1 MALEVN
7 DFNAIRISL
16 ASPEQIRSWSYGEVT
31 KPETINYRTLK
42 PEKDGLFCEKIFG
55 PTKDFECYCGKYKRV
70 RYKGII
76 CDKCGVEVAR
86 SKVRRERMGHI
97 ELASPVAHIWFVKGL
112 PSRVGLLLDMSP
124 RSLERVLYFAQ
135 FIVTAVDE
143 AARDKAIEALHQEM
157 ETQAAERE
165 AQYAEKVTLREAAC
179 EEAVGQVQSQRDQQ
193 LARLDEELA
202 RDLEALKKKVTA
214 LKGAITKGQ
223 GKSASKDLALAET
236 VIVAKGRKVTS
247 QAPQRLQAEADKRV
261 AELEDLFA
269 QRRSESELLA
279 DAHIQQLQDA
289 ARVEIEPLRQK
300 MHDERQ
306 AVAEEYHLKIEE
318 LEELKDPIRDDA
330 VTLLLEAKHHELA
343 SAYSDVFSAGMGAGA
358 VLDILRRL
366 DLDRMVVKL
375 RQEIQ
380 SFSGQRRKKA
390 TKRLKVVEAFR
401 KSNNRPEWMVVGV
414 LPVLPPDLRPMV
426 QLDGGRFA
434 TSDLND
440 LYRRVINRNN
450 RLKRLLELGAPEIII
465 RNEKRM
471 LQEAVD
477 SLIDNGRR
485 GRAVST
491 AGNHKLKS
499 LSDMLK
505 GKQGRFRQNLLGK
518 RVDYSG
524 RSVIVVGP
532 ELKLH
537 QCGLPR
543 RMALELF
550 KPFVMRALVGRGL
563 AHNIKSAKRVVE
575 RAQPEVWDIL
585 DEIVQERPVLLNR
598 APTLHRLGIQ
608 CFEPV
613 LVDGSAIRVHPL
625 VCAAFN
631 ADFDGDQMAV
641 HIPLGRAAV
650 AEARQIMLSA
660 ENLLLPSNGEPT
672 VAPTLDIVLGCY
684 YLTLVKPRAKGE
696 YRRGIPPKGVYGS
709 FQEARLA
716 YDLGLV
722 ELQAKIKV
730 RDPRTGGELIDTTVG
745 RIIFNEVLPEELA
758 LRNDV
763 LDKKNLKDL
772 VAECH
777 HKLGME
783 RTAEMVDAVKNVGF
797 HYATQSGMT
806 IAINDLK
813 VPEAKAGLLEEADA
827 RIAEVEQQYQMGLI
841 TEEERYDQAVAI
853 WRHTTEQVQAAIQNE
868 MNRYG
873 GVYLMAVSGAKG
885 NISQISQ
892 MSGMRGLMTDPSGRI
907 IDLPI
912 RSSFREG
919 LTVLEYFISTHGAR
933 KGLADTALRTA
944 DSGYLTR
951 RLIDVSQEV
960 IILEDDC
967 GTTAGSWL
975 SEPTEK
981 GVLESLRERITGRWA
996 ASDLVDPQTGE
1007 LIARRNEEISEEM
1020 AERIEA
1026 LGIQRV
1032 HVRSPLTCQA
1042 KRGLC
1047 APCYGRNL
1055 ARGDLVRVGEAVG
1068 IVAAQ
1073 SIGEPGTQL
1082 TMRTFHTGGVAGIDI
1097 TSGLPRVEELFEAR
1111 VPKGGALISEIDG
1124 TAEIAREGGSR
1135 RIKVVSSE
1143 LYRDEYALPKG
1154 AEVVVEHEE
1163 WVERGA
1169 LLARLPQP
1177 AEIKEG
1183 QEGALPVA
1191 ADADA
1196 DVSAR
1201 MAGRVVRGRSDR
1213 LSIIYEERE
1222 EREYVV
1228 PPTARIRVETG
1239 QYVHAGQQLT
1249 DGAVNPQDIL
1259 RVQGP
1264 EAVQLYLVE
1273 EIQKVYR
1280 SQGVNI
1286 NDKHIE
1292 VIVRQMLHRVQVD
1305 SPGDTELLPGELVD
1319 RFRFEE
1325 VNAKVLAEGGE
1336 PATAQPVLLGVT
1348 KASLNTDSFLAAA
1361 SFQETTRILTE
1372 AAVNGAVDHLLGLK
1386 ENVIIGKLIPA
1397 RARVTVPERPTVAE
1411 LMVPPG
1417 LLASGEGEPAEGE
1430 LAGEAVQGL
1439 AKLSSLAMAFQV
1451 PPGEEGPVEGPGGE
1465 ASEGPG
1471 EQPSEESGDEPSE
1484 ESGEE
1489 LSEGSGEEPS
1499 EGPGEK
1505 ASEEPGEEPSEGP
1518 DSE

>member
-1 MALEVN
+1 LVLEVN

-112 PSRVGLLLDMSP
+112 PSRVGLLLDISP

-135 FIVTAVDE
+135 FIVTEVKED
-143 AARDKAIEALHQEM
+143 ARDQAIEALRQEM
-157 ETQAAERE
+157 ETQAVERE
-165 AQYAEKVTLREAAC
+165 RQYAEKVAATEAAC
-179 EEAVGQVQSQRDQQ
+179 EEAVTQVQSQRDQQ
-193 LARLDEELA
+193 FARLDEELG
-202 RDLEALKKKVTA
+202 RDLGALKKKIAA
-214 LKGAITKGQ
+214 LEKAITKGQ
-223 GKSASKDLALAET
+223 GKSAAKDLALAGT
-236 VIVAKGRKVTS
+236 VIVAKGKKITS
-247 QAPQRLQAEADKRV
+247 QVAGRLQTEAEKQV

-279 DAHIQQLQDA
+279 DAHIQQLRDA
-289 ARVEIEPLRQK
+289 AWAETEPLRQK
-300 MHDERQ
+300 MGEGRQ
-306 AVAEEYHLKIEE
+306 AVAEEYRLKIEE
-318 LEELKDPIRDDA
+318 LEDLKDPIRDDA
-330 VTLLLEAKHHELA
+330 VTLLMEPKYHEMV
-343 SAYSDVFSAGMGAGA
+343 SAYPGVFSAGMGAEPI
-358 VLDILRRL
+358 LDILHRL
-366 DLDRMVVKL
+366 NLDQLVIKL

-390 TKRLKVVEAFR
+390 TKRLKVAEAFR
-401 KSNNRPEWMVVGV
+401 RSNNRPEWMVVAV

-532 ELKLH
+532 DLKLH

-550 KPFVMRALVGRGL
+550 KPFVMRALVDRGL

-575 RAQPEVWDIL
+575 RARPEVWDIL
-585 DEIVQERPVLLNR
+585 DEIIRERPVLLNR

-608 CFEPV
+608 AFEPV
-613 LVDGSAIRVHPL
+613 LVDGSAIQIHPL

-641 HIPLGRAAV
+641 HIPLSRSAV

-660 ENLLLPSNGEPT
+660 ENLLLPSSGEPT

-684 YLTLVKPRAKGE
+684 YLTLVKRGAKGE
-696 YRRGIPPKGVYGS
+696 YRPGIPPQGVYSS
-709 FQEARLA
+709 FQEAKLA

-730 RDPRTGGELIDTTVG
+730 RDPRTDGQLIDTTVG
-745 RIIFNEVLPEELA
+745 RIIFNEVLPEEIA
-758 LRNDV
+758 LRNDIV
-763 LDKKNLKDL
+763 DKKDLKDL
-772 VAECH
+772 VAECYD
-777 HKLGME
+777 KLGME
-783 RTAEMVDAVKNVGF
+783 RTAEMVDAIKNVGF

-813 VPEAKAGLLEEADA
+813 VPADKAKLLAEADA
-827 RIAEVEQQYQMGLI
+827 RIGEVEQQYQMGLI

-853 WRHTTEQVQAAIQNE
+853 WRQITERVQTAIQDE
-868 MNRYG
+868 MDRYG
-873 GVYLMAVSGAKG
+873 GVYMMAVSGAKG

-892 MSGMRGLMTDPSGRI
+892 MCGMRGLMTDPAGRI

-960 IILEDDC
+960 IILEEDC

-975 SEPTEK
+975 SEPSEK
-981 GVLESLRERITGRWA
+981 GVLESLRERIIGRWA

-1007 LIARRNEEISEEM
+1007 IIVRRNEVISKEV
-1020 AERIEA
+1020 AERVEA
-1026 LGIQRV
+1026 LGIERV

-1047 APCYGRNL
+1047 ALCYGRSL
-1055 ARGDLVRVGEAVG
+1055 ARGEIVKVGEAVG

-1082 TMRTFHTGGVAGIDI
+1082 TMRTFHTGGVAGVDI

-1124 TAEIAREGGSR
+1124 TAEIIREGDSR
-1135 RIKVVSSE
+1135 HIKVVSSE
-1143 LYRDEYALPKG
+1143 LYRDEYALPEG
-1154 AEVVVEHEE
+1154 VEVVVKDQE

-1169 LLARLPQP
+1169 LLARLPQSEE
-1177 AEIKEG
+1177 AAEG
-1183 QEGALPVA
+1183 QEATLPVA
-1191 ADADA
+1191 ADT
-1196 DVSAR
+1196 DVTAR
-1201 MAGRVVRGRSDR
+1201 MAGRVILGREDR
-1213 LSIIYEERE
+1213 LSILYEERE
-1222 EREYVV
+1222 EREYIV

-1239 QYVHAGQQLT
+1239 LYVHAGQQLT

-1292 VIVRQMLHRVQVD
+1292 VIVRQMLRRVQVD
-1305 SPGDTELLPGELVD
+1305 SPGDTALLPGELVD

-1397 RARVTVPERPTVAE
+1397 RARVTVPERRTVAE

-1417 LLASGEGEPAEGE
+1417 LLAGGEGEPEGGE
-1430 LAGEAVQGL
+1430 LASEAAQGL
-1439 AKLSSLAMAFQV
+1439 TEELSALAIAFQV
-1451 PPGEEGPVEGPGGE
+1451 SPGEEGLGEGAGEEPVEGPGE
-1465 ASEGPG
+1465 EPVEGPG
-1471 EQPSEESGDEPSE
+1471 EEPVE
-1484 ESGEE
+1484 RPGEE
-1489 LSEGSGEEPS
+1489 PVEGSGEEPV
-1499 EGPGEK
+1499 EG
-1505 ASEEPGEEPSEGP
+1505 SGEEPVEEP

>member
-1 MALEVN
+1 LVLEVN

-97 ELASPVAHIWFVKGL
+97 ELASPVAHIWFVKGM
-112 PSRVGLLLDMSP
+112 PSRIGLLLDISP

-135 FIVTAVDE
+135 FIVTEVNE
-143 AARDKAIEALHQEM
+143 TARDQAIEALRQEM
-157 ETQAAERE
+157 EAQAAERE
-165 AQYAEKVTLREAAC
+165 RQHAEKIAAREAAC
-179 EEAVGQVQSQRDQQ
+179 EEAVAQVQPQRDQQ
-193 LARLDEELA
+193 LAPPDEELS
-202 RDLEALKKKVTA
+202 RRLDALKKKVAA
-214 LKGAITKGQ
+214 LEKAIAKGQ
-223 GKSASKDLALAET
+223 GKPAAKALALAKT
-236 VIVAKGRKVTS
+236 VIVAQGDEVTA
-247 QAPQRLQAEADKRV
+247 QAAERLQEEAEKQV
-261 AELEDLFA
+261 GELEELFGR
-269 QRRSESELLA
+269 RRSESEVLA
-279 DAHIQQLQDA
+279 DGQIQQVRDTA
-289 ARVEIEPLRQK
+289 WAEMEPLRQK
-300 MHDERQ
+300 MRDERQ
-306 AVAEEYHLKIEE
+306 AIAEEYRLKIEE
-318 LEELKDPIRDDA
+318 LEDLKDPIRDDA
-330 VTLLLEAKHHELA
+330 VTLLMEPKYHELA
-343 SAYSDVFSAGMGAGA
+343 AACPGVFSTGMGAQPI
-358 VLDILRRL
+358 LDILRRL
-366 DLDRMVVKL
+366 DLDRLVVKL

-380 SFSGQRRKKA
+380 GFSGQRRKKA

-401 KSNNRPEWMVVGV
+401 KSHNRPEWMVIGV

-532 ELKLH
+532 ELKLN

-550 KPFVMRALVGRGL
+550 KPFVMHALVDRGL

-575 RAQPEVWDIL
+575 RARPEVWDIL
-585 DEIVQERPVLLNR
+585 DEIIQERPVLLNR
-598 APTLHRLGIQ
+598 APTLHRLGVQ
-608 CFEPV
+608 AFEPV
-613 LVDGSAIRVHPL
+613 LVDGSAIRIHPL
-625 VCAAFN
+625 VCVAFN

-641 HIPLGRAAV
+641 HIPLSRAAV
-650 AEARQIMLSA
+650 AEARQIMLST

-684 YLTLVKPRAKGE
+684 YLTLVKPKAKGE
-696 YRRGIPPKGVYGS
+696 YRPGIPPQGVYGS
-709 FQEARLA
+709 FQEAKLA

-722 ELQAKIKV
+722 ELQAKVKV
-730 RDPRTGGELIDTTVG
+730 RDPRTGGQLIDTTVG
-745 RIIFNEVLPEELA
+745 RIIFNEVLPQELA
-758 LRNDV
+758 FRNEV
-763 LDKKNLKDL
+763 LDKKDLKDL
-772 VAECH
+772 VAECCR
-777 HKLGME
+777 KLGMKH
-783 RTAEMVDAVKNVGF
+783 TAEMVDAIKNVGF

-813 VPEAKAGLLEEADA
+813 VPADKAKLLAEADA
-827 RIAEVEQQYQMGLI
+827 RIGEVDKQYQTGLI

-853 WRHTTEQVQAAIQNE
+853 WRQTTERVQTAIQDE
-868 MNRYG
+868 MGRYG
-873 GVYLMAVSGAKG
+873 GVYLMAISGAKG

-892 MSGMRGLMTDPSGRI
+892 MAGMRGLMTDPAGRI

-919 LTVLEYFISTHGAR
+919 LSVLEYFISTHGAR

-960 IILEDDC
+960 IILEEDC

-975 SEPTEK
+975 SEPAEK
-981 GVLESLRERITGRWA
+981 GVLESLRERIIGRWA
-996 ASDLVDPQTGE
+996 ASDLIDPQTGE
-1007 LIARRNEEISEEM
+1007 LIVRRNEEITEEV
-1020 AERIEA
+1020 AERVEA

-1055 ARGDLVRVGEAVG
+1055 ARGKLVEGGEAVG

-1082 TMRTFHTGGVAGIDI
+1082 TMRTFHTGGVAGLDI

-1111 VPKGGALISEIDG
+1111 VPKGAALISEIGG
-1124 TAEIAREGGSR
+1124 TAEIAREGATR

-1154 AEVVVEHEE
+1154 AEVVVENEQ
-1163 WVERGA
+1163 WVEQGT
-1169 LLARLPQP
+1169 LLVRLPQP
-1177 AEIKEG
+1177 EDVGKG
-1183 QEGALPVA
+1183 QEAALPVA
-1191 ADADA
+1191 TDADIT
-1196 DVSAR
+1196 AR
-1201 MAGRVVRGRSDR
+1201 MAGRVMRSRPDR
-1213 LSIIYEERE
+1213 LAILYEERE
-1222 EREYVV
+1222 EREYQV

-1273 EIQKVYR
+1273 EIQGVYR

-1292 VIVRQMLHRVQVD
+1292 VIVRQMLRRVQVD
-1305 SPGDTELLPGELVD
+1305 SPGDTALLPGELVD

-1372 AAVNGAVDHLLGLK
+1372 AAVSGSVDHLLGLK

-1397 RARVTVPERPTVAE
+1397 RARVSVPERRTLAE

-1417 LLASGEGEPAEGE
+1417 LLTSGEGELAEVE
-1430 LAGEAVQGL
+1430 PVDEAAQGL
-1439 AKLSSLAMAFQV
+1439 PEELSALAAAFQV
-1451 PPGEEGPVEGPGGE
+1451 VPGEEE
-1465 ASEGPG
+1465 A
-1471 EQPSEESGDEPSE
+1471 
-1484 ESGEE
+1484 
-1489 LSEGSGEEPS
+1489 LEEPD
-1499 EGPGEK
+1499 ENPNG
-1505 ASEEPGEEPSEGP
+1505 GP